1 MPEAGSHPVDGPR
14 KLGKVASG
22 RRGRRL
28 GVEIKPGTVKQA
40 RTEAGLSL
48 GQVAGDAISRTA
60 IYFVETG
67 KSKPS
72 METLK
77 LIAQR
82 TGRPLDFFLARPST
96 LEPRSTAGTAEL
108 ERLIASG
115 DLNGALTVGQALIA
129 EHHDPDLLARIKFL
143 TSTAHLRLA
152 QPVPGRRLA
161 ASARAY
167 FEQVGDLLMVA
178 ECLGSEASGAYL
190 MQDPAAL
197 ALAEGGL
204 ATVRA
209 LNPVP
214 RTTEARLMAIL
225 GGVHAMARDW
235 PAAISWY
242 EQAIAVG
249 DVVQDLRRLS
259 ILYSGLSLAYQEV
272 GELGQAGHY
281 AQRALTIH
289 ETLNDRI
296 SLARSE
302 NNLGLLLLRT
312 GEPAAARPH
321 LERSLRLFE
330 ELGVEASKAG
340 VLTSLAELALE
351 RSDLDEADHFA
362 GMALELATRL
372 SENLYIA
379 DAHLW
384 LARIATARGEEQ
396 AVDAHY
402 GIAFEVLERAGASDR
417 LGTSHVAYAELLEAR
432 GDLVGANRQLKRAL
446 AAIRPGGAAAFDS
459 RVAIA

>member
-1 MPEAGSHPVDGPR
+1 MPEARSYPSGGSR
-14 KLGKVASG
+14 TRGKASSG
-22 RRGRRL
+22 RRGRRV

-40 RTEAGLSL
+40 RMEAGMSL

-67 KSKPS
+67 KAKPS

-77 LIAQR
+77 LIAER

-108 ERLIASG
+108 ERLIATN
-115 DLNGALTVGQALIA
+115 DLAGALTVGQALLT
-129 EHHDPDLLARIKFL
+129 EQHDPDLLARIKFL

-152 QPVPGRRLA
+152 QPVQGRRLA

-190 MQDPAAL
+190 MQDAAAM
-197 ALAEGGL
+197 ALAEGAL
-204 ATVRA
+204 ATLRT

-214 RTTEARLMAIL
+214 RMTEARLLAII
-225 GGVHAMARDW
+225 GAVHTVNRDW
-235 PAAISWY
+235 HAAIYWY

-249 DVVQDLRRLS
+249 DVVHDLRRMS

-272 GELGQAGHY
+272 GELEQAGHY
-281 AQRALTIH
+281 AQRALTLH

-302 NNLGLLLLRT
+302 NNLGEMLLRT
-312 GEPAAARPH
+312 GQLAAAQSH
-321 LERSLRLFE
+321 LERSLGLFE
-330 ELGVEASKAG
+330 ELGVDSSKAA
-340 VLTSLAELALE
+340 VLTSLAELWLE
-351 RSDLDEADHFA
+351 RSDLDEAERFA
-362 GMALELATRL
+362 HEALELATRL
-372 SENLYIA
+372 SEALYVA

-384 LARIATARGEEQ
+384 LARIATARGDDH

-402 GIAFEVLERAGASDR
+402 ATAFDVLERASAPDR
-417 LGTSHVAYAELLEAR
+417 LSSSHVAYAELLESR
-432 GDLVGANRQLKRAL
+432 GDLEGANGHLKRAL
-446 AAIRPGGAAAFDS
+446 AALKRGRPGTSDS
-459 RVAIA
+459 RFAIA

>member
-1 MPEAGSHPVDGPR
+1 MPEVRAQPAKGPR
-14 KLGKVASG
+14 TGSKAAPG

-28 GVEIKPGTVKQA
+28 GVAIKPGTVKQA
-40 RTEAGLSL
+40 RMEAGLSL
-48 GQVAGDAISRTA
+48 GQVAGNAISRTA

-67 KSKPS
+67 KAKPS
-72 METLK
+72 METLM
-77 LIAQR
+77 LIAER

-96 LEPRSTAGTAEL
+96 LEPRSTALTAQL
-108 ERLIASG
+108 ERLIAAG
-115 DLNGALTVGQALIA
+115 DLNEALAVAQTLLAD
-129 EHHDPDLLARIKFL
+129 HHEPDLVARIKFL
-143 TSTAHLRLA
+143 TATAHLRLA
-152 QPVPGRRLA
+152 QPVQGRRLA
-161 ASARAY
+161 ASARAH
-167 FEQVGDLLMVA
+167 FEHVGDLLMVA

-197 ALAEGGL
+197 TLAEGAL
-204 ATVRA
+204 ATVRT

-214 RTTEARLMAIL
+214 HTTEARLLAIL
-225 GGVHAMARDW
+225 GSVHAVNRDW

-259 ILYSGLSLAYQEV
+259 LLYSGLSLAYQEV

-302 NNLGLLLLRT
+302 NNLGLMLLRT
-312 GEPAAARPH
+312 GQVVAAAPH
-321 LERSLRLFE
+321 FERSLRLFD
-330 ELGVEASKAG
+330 ELGVEASKAA

-351 RSDLDEADHFA
+351 RSQLDEATRYA
-362 GMALELATRL
+362 TEALELATRL
-372 SENLYIA
+372 GESLYVA
-379 DAHLW
+379 DGHLW
-384 LARIATARGEEQ
+384 LGRIATARGDDE
-396 AVDAHY
+396 AVDRHY
-402 GIAFEVLERAGASDR
+402 AIAFEVLERTPASGR
-417 LGTSHVAYAELLEAR
+417 LSSSHVAYAELLESR
-432 GDLVGANRQLKRAL
+432 GDLEGANRHLKRAL
-446 AAIRPGGAAAFDS
+446 AAISGSPASDAEP